1 MNKLCLIIPTKDR
14 TFELQRLLNSIKTQD
29 TLPAQI
35 IIVDGGDPGIKGLVD
50 KYAELSVDYLQILP
64 PGLTRQRNAGLK
76 KVKGDIDLVAFLD
89 DDIVLEPGC
98 LRNMLSFW
106 QSAPDRVGGAGFN
119 IIDYPPSG
127 KPRWLEF
134 IFSKY
139 LKNKPYGA
147 LLRTGRNMPY
157 CPAVATTKTD
167 WLCGGATV
175 WKRNIFKEFSYDE
188 WFASYG
194 IVEDIDFSHRVS
206 RKFDLFVI
214 ADARLRH
221 IETSHKKNHYLL
233 AYIVTMNHLYLAH
246 KHDEFSYPLCLIYFF
261 SNGIWS
267 FIQGLFTFNK
277 DNINKGAGHIFASLK
292 GILGVERVIRQV
304 K

>member
-1 MNKLCLIIPTKDR
+1 MESVK
-14 TFELQRLLNSIKTQD
+14 SQD

-50 KYAELSVDYLQILP
+50 TYTDLPVDYLQVLP

-76 KVKGDIDLVAFLD
+76 KVKRDIDLVAFLD
-89 DDIVLEPGC
+89 DDIVLEPEC
-98 LRNMLSFW
+98 IRNMLSFW
-106 QSAPDRVGGAGFN
+106 QSAPDHVGGAGFN
-119 IIDYPPSG
+119 IIDYPLSG
-127 KPRWLEF
+127 KPSWLEF
-134 IFSKY
+134 IFSTY

-157 CPAVATTKTD
+157 CPAGSTSKTE

-175 WKRNIFKEFSYDE
+175 WRSNIFKEFDYDE

-194 IVEDIDFSHRVS
+194 IVEDIDFSHRVNK
-206 RKFDLFVI
+206 KFDLFVV

-221 IETSHKKNHYLL
+221 IETSHKNQYLL
-233 AYIVTMNHLYLAH
+233 SYIVTMNHLYLAH
-246 KHDEFSYPLCLIYFF
+246 KHDRFSYPLCLIYFF
-261 SNGIWS
+261 SNGIRS
-267 FIQGLFTFNK
+267 FIQGILTFNK
-277 DNINKGAGHIFASLK
+277 ENISKGAGHILASLK
-292 GILGVERVIRQV
+292 GVHGVERVKTQV